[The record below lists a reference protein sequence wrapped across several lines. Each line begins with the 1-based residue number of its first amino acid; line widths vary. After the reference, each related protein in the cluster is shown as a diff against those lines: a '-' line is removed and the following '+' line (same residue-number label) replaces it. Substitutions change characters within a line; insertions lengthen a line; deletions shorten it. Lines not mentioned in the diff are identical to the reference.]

1 MINVILTILLYFSS
15 ILTSLWLLLQSIYY
29 QKAKKQKTDDPILNS
44 EEKRID
50 IIVAIKD
57 ENEEVIKNLVEN
69 LSELNYKNYKVIIVS
84 DDNEEYFTKIVR
96 YLGNIPNNFIL
107 IRRPSNEGRKAGALN
122 FALNMSDAEMVAFLD
137 ADARVD
143 KDFLKKLSSLNYD
156 AVAFR
161 IKIRDAVTHIQ
172 RAYKYATEF
181 IMDSLFKARYNLG
194 FLIFPNGSAF
204 AIKRDLLT
212 KLGGWK
218 CGKITED
225 LELGIRLALNGIKIH
240 YVNSIIVYSLA
251 PYDLQDLYNQIRR
264 WAYGS
269 AELFLYSMRLFKL
282 GAKGIEGFIYTQQWG
297 IYPLYLF
304 FLMLTL
310 SLQFIIRINFI
321 YILGSLIP
329 VILSTIIYNIML
341 RAKGDYRAGIITIL
355 ASMFGYIQG
364 LFRMKFDWKVTP
376 KKKLNSE
383 ENEVTSIKILGLV
396 LALLSYINALFD
408 SILSSLILLALA
420 ISFLLLQS

>member
-69 LSELNYKNYKVIIVS
+69 LSELDYKNYKVIIVS

-122 FALNMSDAEMVAFLD
+122 FALNMSNAEMVAFLD

-161 IKIRDAVTHIQ
+161 IKIRDAVTYIQ
-172 RAYKYATEF
+172 RAYKCTTEF
-181 IMDSLFKARYNLG
+181 TMDSLFKARYNLG

-218 CGKITED
+218 CGKISED

-240 YVNSIIVYSLA
+240 YVNSVIVYSLA

-269 AELFLYSMRLFKL
+269 AELLLYSMRLFKL
-282 GAKGIEGFIYTQQWG
+282 GTKGIEGFIYTQQWG
-297 IYPLYLF
+297 IYPSYLF
-304 FLMLTL
+304 FLMLAL

-321 YILGSLIP
+321 YILGSLMP

-341 RAKGDYRAGIITIL
+341 RAKGDYRAGIITII

-364 LFRMKFDWKVTP
+364 LFRMKFNWKVTP

-383 ENEVTSIKILGLV
+383 ENEVASIKILGLV
-396 LALLSYINALFD
+396 LALLSYVNALFD
-408 SILSSLILLALA
+408 SILSSLILLALS

>member
-69 LSELNYKNYKVIIVS
+69 LSELDYKNYKVIIVS

-122 FALNMSDAEMVAFLD
+122 FALNMSNAEMVAFLD

-161 IKIRDAVTHIQ
+161 IKIRDPVTYIQ
-172 RAYKYATEF
+172 RAYKYTTEF
-181 IMDSLFKARYNLG
+181 TMDSLFKARYNLG

-218 CGKITED
+218 YGKITED
-225 LELGIRLALNGIKIH
+225 LELGLRLALNGIKIH
-240 YVNSIIVYSLA
+240 YVNSVIVYSLA

-269 AELFLYSMRLFKL
+269 AELLLYSMRLFKL
-282 GAKGIEGFIYTQQWG
+282 GTKGIEGFIYTQQWG

-304 FLMLTL
+304 FLMLAL

-321 YILGSLIP
+321 YVLGSLMP

-341 RAKGDYRAGIITIL
+341 RAKGDYRAGIITII

-364 LFRMKFDWKVTP
+364 LFRMKFNWKVTP

-383 ENEVTSIKILGLV
+383 ENEVPSIKILGLV
-396 LALLSYINALFD
+396 LALLSYVNALFD
-408 SILSSLILLALA
+408 SILSSLILLALS

>member
-161 IKIRDAVTHIQ
+161 IKIRDAVTHI
-172 RAYKYATEF
+172 
-181 IMDSLFKARYNLG
+181 
-194 FLIFPNGSAF
+194 
-204 AIKRDLLT
+204 
-212 KLGGWK
+212 
-218 CGKITED
+218 
-225 LELGIRLALNGIKIH
+225 
-240 YVNSIIVYSLA
+240 
-251 PYDLQDLYNQIRR
+251 
-264 WAYGS
+264 
-269 AELFLYSMRLFKL
+269 
-282 GAKGIEGFIYTQQWG
+282 
-297 IYPLYLF
+297 
-304 FLMLTL
+304 
-310 SLQFIIRINFI
+310 
-321 YILGSLIP
+321 
-329 VILSTIIYNIML
+329 
-341 RAKGDYRAGIITIL
+341 
-355 ASMFGYIQG
+355 
-364 LFRMKFDWKVTP
+364 
-376 KKKLNSE
+376 
-383 ENEVTSIKILGLV
+383 
-396 LALLSYINALFD
+396 
-408 SILSSLILLALA
+408 
-420 ISFLLLQS
+420 